1 MTTPIDS
8 TSPVAR
14 ARTWTAVAVVLAVG
28 AGGCAGLDTV
38 YRGLYGALQIREDL
52 VTPPA
57 AYRPWERRPD
67 YDEYQA
73 DRLRRQ
79 SRAD

>member
-1 MTTPIDS
+1 MSTPIDS
-8 TSPVAR
+8 TSAPAR
-14 ARTWTAVAVVLAVG
+14 ARTWTALAVLLAVG
-28 AGGCAGLDTV
+28 AGGCASIDAV

-52 VTPPA
+52 VNPPA

-73 DRLRRQ
+73 DRPRRQ